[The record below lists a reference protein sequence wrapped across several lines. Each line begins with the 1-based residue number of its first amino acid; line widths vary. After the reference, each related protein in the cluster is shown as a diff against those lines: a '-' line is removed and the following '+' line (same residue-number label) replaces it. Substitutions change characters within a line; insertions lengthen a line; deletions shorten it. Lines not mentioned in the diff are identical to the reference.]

1 MSDKKESFIA
11 RMYHH
16 ISGEIHLVVQ
26 EFDRIEDAIEA
37 GIKAAA
43 HSYKV
48 YNSDGDICHDSHHPH
63 IHHHHHHCDDDSYA

>member
-1 MSDKKESFIA
+1 MNDKKESFTT
-11 RMYHH
+11 RMYHY
-16 ISGEIHLVVQ
+16 ISGEMQLVVNK
-26 EFDRIEDAIEA
+26 FDRIEDAIEA

-63 IHHHHHHCDDDSYA
+63 KHGHHCDDDDSYA